1 VSVKI
6 LPVAEFDATQVA
18 VRMIQAINGDEM
30 CCFFNMM
37 MEMDLSQFDHRDVP
51 TTQALA
57 NQKALSLEPFDQWL
71 CDLGYNGHF
80 PGHNKWDVNKATSKL
95 VDGFEYYCDV
105 KKLSQYQRL
114 NNQQIGKRLSRMFKK
129 TRKRGVQTDD
139 FYTTNSKAVACYELG
154 TLHDFRN
161 KLIDTFKLPY
171 DYFTD
176 DEVENVKA
184 IIQDIGSALCL
195 SYDTK
200 ELIIEFVEKENGP
213 TREDIIKVLDDYG
226 GDEAKVRKEWEID
239 GSNPP
244 IYNFVKQ

>member
-1 VSVKI
+1 
-6 LPVAEFDATQVA
+6 
-18 VRMIQAINGDEM
+18 
-30 CCFFNMM
+30 
-37 MEMDLSQFDHRDVP
+37 MEMDLSEFNHRAVP

-57 NQKALSLEPFDQWL
+57 NQKALSLPPFDQWL
-71 CDLGYNGHF
+71 CDAGYDGGFLGEG
-80 PGHNKWDVNKATSKL
+80 KWDAHKATNQL
-95 VDGFEYYCDV
+95 VNSFELYCDA
-105 KKLSQYQRL
+105 KKLNQYQRL
-114 NNQQIGKRLSRMFKK
+114 NNQQIGNRLSRMFKK

-139 FYTTNSKAVACYELG
+139 FNGTNSKAVACYELG

-226 GDEAKVRKEWEID
+226 GDKAKVRKEWEID
-239 GSNPP
+239 GSDPA